1 MTWQQHYCIRDM
13 EPVKDKSG
21 FDISV
26 ADAPGKIILKP
37 GEELVLE

>member
-1 MTWQQHYCIRDM
+1 M

-26 ADAPGKIILKP
+26 AETFDGPGKIILQP
-37 GEELVLE
+37 GEELVLK